1 MEKNENKGRIKML
14 RKVKRQMKSVIEGV
28 ALRKK
33 QKMLFK
39 QEFQGG
45 GYDRNEVNLL
55 LLAHSLEKGMGI
67 NNPRRGFGIEKATRL
82 INEISIYVARVKHP
96 ITGYAYNEAMASNC
110 LPCRR

>member
-55 LLAHSLEKGMGI
+55 LLAL
-67 NNPRRGFGIEKATRL
+67 
-82 INEISIYVARVKHP
+82 ARKRH
-96 ITGYAYNEAMASNC
+96 GD
-110 LPCRR
+110 